1 MTFLRWLKTALGFSQ
16 TDTAKSSSVKD
27 AEEIMQAVESGILES
42 VESVSEKQ
50 HSLAAHSMEKSG
62 KMMTVDQA
70 KKKWIEWNKSQVGYK
85 ENPDGS
91 NKYAAGDWD
100 VRLYGFEGDNVPW
113 CDIFSDYSYIA
124 CFGFEA
130 AAKMT
135 YQQPKGFAA
144 CALSAEAY
152 KKNGAFYTTPEVGDQ
167 IFFNY
172 GDGINHIGNVISV
185 DGNTIECV
193 EGNFSNG
200 VSLTKYNLRNQW
212 IISGYGRP
220 DWSIVATEME
230 EVISEEVFENSEE
243 IGIVH
248 PEHRRSYI
256 HLEYGDGVQS
266 NGYIP
271 IPQVKA
277 WQNLLLCWGL
287 DLGACGADGEFGL
300 DTENATR
307 QWQKQAQ
314 AMGADVEVNGIVD
327 QDDWIEII
335 NVPG

>member
-1 MTFLRWLKTALGFSQ
+1 MNFWNLLRGAFPYTE
-16 TDTAKSSSVKD
+16 DAKPSPVNDAGSNMP
-27 AEEIMQAVESGILES
+27 AEESMTPESAKT
-42 VESVSEKQ
+42 VSEKQ
-50 HSLAAHSMEKSG
+50 PSSEAHLTGKSG
-62 KMMTVDQA
+62 KAMTVEQA
-70 KKKWIEWNKSQVGYK
+70 KKKWVEWSKSQVGYK

-130 AAKMT
+130 ATKMT

-152 KKNGAFYTTPEVGDQ
+152 KQNGAFFPTPEVGDQ
-167 IFFNY
+167 VFFIY
-172 GDGINHIGNVISV
+172 GDGINHVGNVVSV
-185 DGNTIECV
+185 NGDTVECV

-200 VSLTKYNLRNQW
+200 VHLTKYNIRNQW
-212 IISGYGRP
+212 IIAGYGRP
-220 DWSIVATEME
+220 DWSVVATEE
-230 EVISEEVFENSEE
+230 ETVISEEVFEDSEE
-243 IGIVH
+243 IDIVH
-248 PEHRRSYI
+248 PAYKRTFI
-256 HLEYGDGVQS
+256 HLERGDGVQS

-271 IPQVKA
+271 VPQVKA

-314 AMGADVEVNGIVD
+314 AMGADVEVNGVVD
-327 QDDWIEII
+327 QDDWVEII